1 MRSISRLAAQA
12 GHQPITVAPETAAIL
27 AQAQQLYA
35 LTHGALD
42 ITAGCL
48 MRLWRSAVERGRA
61 PTQAELTKT
70 RALVGIADLEIG
82 EGRRV
87 RLRRKGQQLDLDAL
101 GKGYAADRCIELYK
115 RHGVRHAMIDVGG
128 NVAVLGSKPDGSAW
142 RVGIQAPSGR
152 RGEYLGYLEAHDCSV
167 VTSGSYQRVYE
178 VAGHRYSH
186 VVDPHTGMPVDNDIE
201 SVTVMH
207 ESSLMADAFATA
219 FMVLGSQRAFAL
231 ASELGLDIML
241 LSGGRLQLTGIM
253 HGLFH
258 PSS

>member
-1 MRSISRLAAQA
+1 MGTVVHQHVHGIVGQHCSERGAQEIARLEALWSVFRPTSEISRLAAQA

-101 GKGYAADRCIELYK
+101 GKGSATLPPTSI
-115 RHGVRHAMIDVGG
+115 M
-128 NVAVLGSKPDGSAW
+128 AW
-142 RVGIQAPSGR
+142 RTP
-152 RGEYLGYLEAHDCSV
+152 C
-167 VTSGSYQRVYE
+167 
-178 VAGHRYSH
+178 
-186 VVDPHTGMPVDNDIE
+186 
-201 SVTVMH
+201 
-207 ESSLMADAFATA
+207 
-219 FMVLGSQRAFAL
+219 
-231 ASELGLDIML
+231 L
-241 LSGGRLQLTGIM
+241 L
-253 HGLFH
+253 
-258 PSS
+258 